1 MVSMSKLVSD
11 FGTTLFPS
19 LLFGWVPAHVAPFPP
34 ASARFAHSRAL
45 FSFDPSPRQ
54 QNTSSLVRQLR
65 AKPEADREAKGEACL
80 LAEPCADLAA
90 LPKGGTSRTVRRTV
104 TAEPWT
110 REAGSVGTGGRTT
123 QLKETPLRL
132 CVFAFFFLSP
142 QTLGL

>member
-1 MVSMSKLVSD
+1 MVSMSKIVSD

-65 AKPEADREAKGEACL
+65 AKPEADR
-80 LAEPCADLAA
+80 
-90 LPKGGTSRTVRRTV
+90 
-104 TAEPWT
+104 
-110 REAGSVGTGGRTT
+110 RTT
-123 QLKETPLRL
+123 QLKETPLRFSSCL
-132 CVFAFFFLSP
+132 LRLWGLSYRVWGAAP
-142 QTLGL
+142 TGLTVGVDPRVYPLLLIADS